1 MVDLWFA
8 VAIVIVGIIGGYY
21 LGFENGVK
29 TGVGMVLKGSNCVGE
44 MIIANDGENK
54 YLFLKSAYPIEEIEK
69 KDFAIMKV
77 VNKDGTDNVA
87 K

>member
-8 VAIVIVGIIGGYY
+8 IPVVIAGIFGGYL
-21 LGFENGVK
+21 LGIDKGVK
-29 TGVGMVLKGSNCVGE
+29 MGLDMVLRGSNCVGE